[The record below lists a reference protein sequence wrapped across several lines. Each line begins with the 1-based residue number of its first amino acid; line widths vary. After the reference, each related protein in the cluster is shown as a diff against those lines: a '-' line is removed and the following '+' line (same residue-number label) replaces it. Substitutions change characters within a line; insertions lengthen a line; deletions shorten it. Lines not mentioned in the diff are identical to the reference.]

1 MNLHDLNVPNC
12 YAEWLDWFDLL
23 QKKSISMDEL
33 QLLKNGRCNDSHTT
47 IEYFE
52 KQLIKT
58 ENIMLKRYLGEFGKT
73 LEIYLS
79 YGEYERLYEP
89 FQLLAKQ
96 FTVCLFFVDL
106 QFMSC
111 EFRRELSRS
120 VIANAKDHWKKAV
133 KNIYIACIESNST
146 VLEDQLYMINKIRLF
161 EDCE

>member
-1 MNLHDLNVPNC
+1 MNSHDLNVPNC

-23 QKKSISMDEL
+23 QKKSISMNEL
-33 QLLKNGRCNDSHTT
+33 QLLKNGSCSDSHTT

-79 YGEYERLYEP
+79 YGEYDRLYEP

-106 QFMSC
+106 QFMSL
-111 EFRRELSRS
+111 EFKRELSRS
-120 VIANAKDHWKKAV
+120 VISNAKDHWKKAV
-133 KNIYIACIESNST
+133 KNIYTACIESNST

-161 EDCE
+161 GDCE